1 MNDGSHSRARA
12 CKRLRN
18 LSLVESQRMHPQ
30 NFAVVGHDH
39 DPPYIDVMSF
49 NMHQHHTMICG
60 VVNDPGTGGQSQRNK
75 WSTCAVQ
82 MVNLARNI
90 HRALVI
96 IQHRQKSINGFSF
109 VGLVLSKL
117 LLQE

>member
-30 NFAVVGHDH
+30 DFAVVGHDH

-90 HRALVI
+90 HLRILAGN
-96 IQHRQKSINGFSF
+96 QFSHNPARRFFFF
-109 VGLVLSKL
+109 VLF
-117 LLQE
+117 